1 MLVIGRPPAPPPAP
15 AKSRRAPPP
24 PPPPSAPPPLSV
36 PVHELALL
44 ALVAPSQLV
53 SERELERQAQ
63 QQAAGACEAAAQP
76 PPAAAA
82 AASRVGGLFGRRS
95 QRPQS
100 TTVPAADAVDAK
112 PADTRALCVAFHPG
126 ITLGGAQPALLAG
139 LGCGLGVKL
148 NTPAVYAC
156 VTAKPPGLP
165 STLRAPS
172 GEDARLGAEAAPVFA
187 DVRLSV
193 EYLSGGHAAPLV
205 FVGVAGSAP
214 PGLGGAPTLV
224 TLDAAGAVRLW
235 PYARAQLS
243 SFGWLGPG
251 RGGASLEL
259 SESEVGP
266 APGDVPE
273 VLFPP
278 AAFARRADERN
289 KQFRALSRAY
299 EESSALAPLELAQP
313 WREYP
318 TAEGGV
324 EQVFGRPEQVC
335 ANGEAE
341 FSTLLR
347 AADGT
352 LLRHLV
358 GAYAMAERIA
368 KVADAAST
376 YAGRELAVLLYFAP
390 TGASPSAYAKLA
402 LVSLVAGVQPTPL
415 RVHITLSPATSAATP
430 PPVLALGGALAST
443 ASDYAYVLHAG
454 ELRVYSL
461 ASAHLVKGPIALG
474 CDGLVPDRLALS
486 HDQSRVLVASSTGAL
501 PPALLRGAFS
511 PPPDPDASDT
521 RALGRFSA
529 SVREGS
535 WRSVVP
541 VHARQNGVEWRF
553 ARTPQLPATRHVA
566 TRLVVQSIVDELL
579 ELVDKATL

>member
-1 MLVIGRPPAPPPAP
+1 MLMSLRERTAHGGEGERRETL
-15 AKSRRAPPP
+15 SRAPPP
-24 PPPPSAPPPLSV
+24 PPPPLAPAPLSV

-63 QQAAGACEAAAQP
+63 QQAAGAGEAAAQP

-82 AASRVGGLFGRRS
+82 AASRGGGLFGRRS

-100 TTVPAADAVDAK
+100 TTVPAADAADAK
-112 PADTRALCVAFHPG
+112 PADTRALCVAFHPC

-148 NTPAVYAC
+148 NTPAVY
-156 VTAKPPGLP
+156 
-165 STLRAPS
+165 
-172 GEDARLGAEAAPVFA
+172 GEDARLGAEAAF
-187 DVRLSV
+187 
-193 EYLSGGHAAPLV
+193 YLSGGHAAPLV

-214 PGLGGAPTLV
+214 PGPGGAPTLV
-224 TLDAAGAVRLW
+224 TLDVAGAVRLW

-266 APGDVPE
+266 APGEVP
-273 VLFPP
+273 
-278 AAFARRADERN
+278 
-289 KQFRALSRAY
+289 
-299 EESSALAPLELAQP
+299 ELAQP

-324 EQVFGRPEQVC
+324 EQVFGRPEQVR

-341 FSTLLR
+341 FSTMLR

-358 GAYAMAERIA
+358 DAYAMAERTA
-368 KVADAAST
+368 KVADAAGT

-415 RVHITLSPATSAATP
+415 RVHITLSPATSEATP

-443 ASDYAYVLHAG
+443 ASDYAYVMHAG

-474 CDGLVPDRLALS
+474 RDGLVPDRLALS

-521 RALGRFSA
+521 
-529 SVREGS
+529 
-535 WRSVVP
+535 
-541 VHARQNGVEWRF
+541 
-553 ARTPQLPATRHVA
+553 
-566 TRLVVQSIVDELL
+566 
-579 ELVDKATL
+579 